1 MENLFQLQGEILMK
15 GVEDVKAQLAEIS
28 KDVSTVAVNMEA
40 GEEQTAGFTK
50 SLKSIAGVG
59 ATVVLLKKVVSVG
72 KELISTYSAA
82 SKQQTTLNAVLKAT
96 GNQVGM
102 NLKQLQDYAGELQNI
117 TGISDEAIQGAEQIL
132 IATQAL
138 DKEGLLRATEDS
150 ADLSIALG
158 TDMVS
163 AARTLSIAL
172 QDPAEGLTRL
182 RRSGIAFTDAEIDQ
196 IKAMQDAGDMAGAQ
210 AAILDK
216 LESKYKGI
224 AKAVGD
230 TPVGTLDKISQT
242 WGDIKENLGESILS
256 AIQPALNALLN
267 TLMRVREM
275 TKGYTAG
282 ANSAYNA
289 FLGDAQWGRKALFE
303 FGGVSLTEERLG
315 AEGGEFLGY
324 KRMSDDELFEM
335 LMGFSSD
342 DILSAIHQVTS
353 KKNDLL
359 KDFDNDVGAIESRLE
374 TMKKAYTVALEIENT
389 IASNREAASVP
400 EVSPEQTLL
409 GQISALVGTD
419 TEDPI
424 AELENKIN
432 TAKEI
437 LLQISDMFD
446 PDNIEPEAKANIDRL
461 KASLEQWESELD
473 ALLHE
478 GEYEPTDY
486 LAEYNKQVGEL
497 SLQLLAL
504 DEQIEAARSQG
515 NTGALG
521 YLEQVKEKLTE
532 TFVTLVNGGEAVEDV
547 LDDRK
552 WHEKLRDIQNVLG
565 SFASETTKLFSGIT
579 EAITQP
585 WEQAVTRIEKD
596 LKKLSD
602 ETKTEQD
609 DIKRAYEAGA
619 ISYEDYIDR
628 IQASQKKAKDKE
640 DELKREKNEAARKAF
655 EANKANSLAQ
665 AVINAAQSVTAI
677 WAQYGAQ
684 PIVAA
689 ALTAISAAATG
700 IEIGT
705 IASQEYVPALA
716 KGGITTG
723 ETIARIGDNPSHNEA
738 VIPLPQGLQ
747 EFIGNVGEA
756 RETGKKLDRL
766 IELTEKQ
773 IDVSE
778 KGRVI
783 QLDGKRVSKALA
795 PDMDAALGEQYRKAK
810 RGL

>member
-50 SLKSIAGVG
+50 SLKSIAGIG
-59 ATVVLLKKVVSVG
+59 ATLVVLKKVVSVG

-196 IKAMQDAGDMAGAQ
+196 IKAMQDAGDMASAQ

-242 WGDIKENLGESILS
+242 WGDIKENLGQGILDTI
-256 AIQPALNALLN
+256 APALNLLLD
-267 TLMRVREM
+267 TLNKIKDWSNKVVND
-275 TKGYTAG
+275 KGYDDALDIVFG
-282 ANSAYNA
+282 RLA
-289 FLGDAQWGRKALFE
+289 FTDYQR
-303 FGGVSLTEERLG
+303 
-315 AEGGEFLGY
+315 
-324 KRMSDDELFEM
+324 SDKEILSS
-335 LMGFSSD
+335 LMGFSSSD
-342 DILSAIHQVTS
+342 LERALSEAVNVFENGGNGVHPWFLEQGSEETRRRILVLVDAIKAVKAAEQE
-353 KKNDLL
+353 
-359 KDFDNDVGAIESRLE
+359 AIEAGQPTAEES
-374 TMKKAYTVALEIENT
+374 
-389 IASNREAASVP
+389 
-400 EVSPEQTLL
+400 LL
-409 GQISALVGTD
+409 GRISALVGTD

-424 AELENKIN
+424 ANLENKIN
-432 TAKEI
+432 TGKEI

-585 WEQAVTRIEKD
+585 WEQAVTRIEED